1 MTFVE
6 NYVNKMWIKFRN
18 IGQFVNKPVEKL

>member
-6 NYVNKMWIKFRN
+6 NYVNKMWIKFGN
-18 IGQFVNKPVEKL
+18 IEQFVHKPVEKL